1 VQIVGYRSD
10 DPALLVA
17 ERGGVRR
24 QSLIA
29 GTELAY
35 TLRERHCAGTM
46 DGEHHLACER
56 ERAPYCEI
64 HTTPWAVAN
73 NRDSEEEHAIYLAA
87 FVPAVFKVGVTRR
100 ERLETRLREQGADR
114 AAHVLTV
121 SNGRAARE
129 RETAIATDH
138 DITERVRVATKIRG
152 FGMEIDEGS
161 WTELLDGFN
170 VREEFSFEYGLVL
183 DGRPVA
189 ETILSGVVRGVKG
202 RVLVL
207 DHRNTT
213 YAVDMRDLVGYELH
227 EGATDRELQASLDGF
242 S

>member
-1 VQIVGYRSD
+1 VQIVGYVSD

-17 ERGGVRR
+17 EGGSVR
-24 QSLIA
+24 QQPLVA
-29 GTELAY
+29 GTEIAY

-46 DGEHHLACER
+46 DDERHIACER

-73 NRDSEEEHAIYLAA
+73 NRDSDEEHAIYLAA
-87 FVPAVFKVGVTRR
+87 FAPAVFKVGVTRL

-114 AAHVLTV
+114 AVHAEIVPD
-121 SNGRAARE
+121 GRIARE

-138 DITERVRVATKIRG
+138 DITERVRVKTKIRG
-152 FGMEIDEGS
+152 LGETIDERQWNG
-161 WTELLDGFN
+161 LLAEFD
-170 VREEFSFEYGLVL
+170 VREEFSFEYGLAL

-189 ETILSGVVRGVKG
+189 ETLLSGAVRGVKG

>member
-1 VQIVGYRSD
+1 
-10 DPALLVA
+10 LVA
-17 ERGGVRR
+17 ERGAVRR
-24 QSLIA
+24 QSLA
-29 GTELAY
+29 SGTEIAY

-46 DGEHHLACER
+46 DGERHRACER

-73 NRDSEEEHAIYLAA
+73 NRDSDEEHAIYLAA
-87 FVPAVFKVGVTRR
+87 FAPAVFKVGVTRL

-114 AAHVLTV
+114 AAHVETV
-121 SNGRAARE
+121 SDGRIARE

-138 DITERVRVATKIRG
+138 DITERVRVRTKIRG
-152 FGMEIDEGS
+152 LGDTIDERRWNGLLA
-161 WTELLDGFN
+161 ELD
-170 VREEFSFEYGLVL
+170 VRETFAFEYGLAL

-189 ETILSGVVRGVKG
+189 ETILSGIVRGVKG
-202 RVLVL
+202 RALVL
-207 DHRNTT
+207 DRRGTT
-213 YAVDMRDLVGYELH
+213 YAVDMRDLVGYEFE

>member
-1 VQIVGYRSD
+1 VQIVGYVSD

-17 ERGGVRR
+17 GGGAVRR
-24 QSLIA
+24 QSLVA

-35 TLRERHCAGTM
+35 TLRERHCAGTI
-46 DGEHHLACER
+46 DGERHVACER
-56 ERAPYCEI
+56 ERAPHCEI

-73 NRDSEEEHAIYLAA
+73 NRDSDEEHAIYLAA
-87 FVPAVFKVGVTRR
+87 FAPAMFKVGVTRLG
-100 ERLETRLREQGADR
+100 RLETRLREQGADR
-114 AAHVLTV
+114 AAHVKTV
-121 SNGRAARE
+121 SDGRVARE

-152 FGMEIDEGS
+152 FGERIDEGS
-161 WTELLDGFN
+161 WTELLAGFD
-170 VREEFSFEYGLVL
+170 VREEFTFDYGLAL

-189 ETILSGVVRGVKG
+189 ETILSGVVCGVKG

-213 YAVDMRDLVGYELH
+213 YAVDMRDLVGYDLH

-242 S
+242 A